1 MKVQKTAGLV
11 GAGGVSRSFL
21 ARMPAVLARLGPVK
35 GASYQVSRRIANG
48 LHAGFGVSSYGALQE
63 CELIWIAVPEYMLD
77 SVTQQL
83 ADEIHLDGKIVVL
96 CDALRDSLCPSP
108 LRTAGARLASLHCV
122 PASEERIFAAEG
134 HAAAMTE
141 LRRLLAMDAR
151 KLISLRAASKALYL
165 SGVCL
170 GAYLLLPWIAG
181 AVESLRAA
189 GFPRAEAMCA
199 VQALG
204 ARALRA
210 YGKAGDKAW
219 NRAAAE
225 RLHRA
230 IERDLEVI
238 RLTDPR
244 LAILYS
250 TGAGCLQH
258 FFREQRKSASKE
270 PWLSPEPAT
279 ILR

>member
-1 MKVQKTAGLV
+1 MNVQKTAGLV

-21 ARMPAVLARLGPVK
+21 ARMPALLARLGPVK

-48 LHAGFGVSSYGALQE
+48 LHAGFGVASYRALE
-63 CELIWIAVPEYMLD
+63 DCELIWIAVPENTID

-83 ADEIHLDGKIVVL
+83 AAEIHLDGKMVVL
-96 CDALRDSLCPSP
+96 CDALRDSLWPSP
-108 LRTAGARLASLHCV
+108 LRTAGARLASLNCV
-122 PASEERIFAAEG
+122 PASEERTFAAEG

-151 KLISLRAASKALYL
+151 KVIPLRAASKALYL
-165 SGVCL
+165 SGIYL
-170 GAYLLLPWIAG
+170 GAHLLLPWIAG

-189 GFPRAEAMCA
+189 GFSRAEAMRA
-199 VQALG
+199 VQTLG

-210 YGKAGDKAW
+210 YDKAGDKAW

-225 RLHRA
+225 HLHRA

-244 LAILYS
+244 LAMLYS

-258 FFREQRKSASKE
+258 FFHERRKSA
-270 PWLSPEPAT
+270 
-279 ILR
+279 RQ